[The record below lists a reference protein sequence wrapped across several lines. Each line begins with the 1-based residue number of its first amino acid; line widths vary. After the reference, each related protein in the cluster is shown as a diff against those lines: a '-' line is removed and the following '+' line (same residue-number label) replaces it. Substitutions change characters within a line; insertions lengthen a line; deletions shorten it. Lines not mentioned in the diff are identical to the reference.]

1 MLFIYL
7 YHGVL
12 YADLWKSDLYIRP
25 AGLSSSLFVTLAK
38 STFLDHIVLFV
49 FGLSCPIHQ
58 KFAQFSSRETESLI
72 ITAAY
77 HEDYRH
83 KAFHDNLWN

>member
-25 AGLSSSLFVTLAK
+25 VGLSSSLFVTLAK

-49 FGLSCPIHQ
+49 FGLSCPILRFHCHAINTTQ
-58 KFAQFSSRETESLI
+58 KNTSETVQ
-72 ITAAY
+72 
-77 HEDYRH
+77 
-83 KAFHDNLWN
+83 